1 MGKIV
6 GAYILPHPPIMIEEI
21 GGRESNKVSNTINS
35 LRIVSKRIKEQKPDT
50 IIIVTPHGP
59 MFGDAMT
66 FSMEDKLIGDF
77 RRFGAS
83 MLEYEFD
90 NDIELAERIIDEA
103 DKESVYCIPF
113 IKDMAKTY
121 GTGDELDHGTLVP
134 LHFIQ
139 EDNKDVKLV
148 HITYSGLS
156 DENHYKLGIGIKK
169 AVEALGRDVVVIASG
184 DLSHRLTIDAPAG
197 YDKRGKEYDKFF
209 LEVLE
214 KGEVLTFLNI
224 EKEFIA
230 VAGECAYKSVVVLL
244 GCFDNCDI
252 KGELHSYEGPF
263 GVGYGVMELNWDNCN
278 DGKSIF
284 DEYMKTKESYIR
296 KLREKE
302 DSYVRLAR
310 LTLENKIK
318 HNRATKIPDDLPE
331 EMLVQR
337 AGVFVTLKKNDNL
350 RGCIGTISPTT
361 KSVADEIMRNAV
373 SAGLNDP
380 RFSPVEEEELEEL
393 IYSVDVLGEAEE
405 VNSKDKLDT
414 KRYGVIVRKGIRTG
428 LLLPNLEGVETVE
441 EQLSIAL
448 RKAGINEN
456 ENYKIER
463 FEVIRHN

>member
-21 GGRESNKVSNTINS
+21 GGRESNIVSNTINS
-35 LRIVSKRIKEQKPDT
+35 LRKVSKRINEQEPDT

-59 MFGDAMT
+59 MFNDAMN
-66 FSMEDKLIGDF
+66 FAMEDKLTGDF

-83 MLEYEFD
+83 TLKYEFE
-90 NDIELAERIIDEA
+90 NDIELAEKIIDEA
-103 DKESVYCIPF
+103 DKENVYCIPF
-113 IKDMAKTY
+113 TKDMAKTY
-121 GTGDELDHGTLVP
+121 GTGHELDHGALVP
-134 LHFIQ
+134 LHFI
-139 EDNKDVKLV
+139 EKDNKDFKLV

-156 DENHYKLGIGIKK
+156 DEDHYKLGIGIKK
-169 AVEALGRDVVVIASG
+169 AAKALDREVVVIASG

-244 GCFDNCDI
+244 GCFDNCHI
-252 KGELHSYEGPF
+252 KGELYSYEGPF
-263 GVGYGVMELNWDNCN
+263 GVGYGVMEFSWENCN
-278 DGKSIF
+278 GGKSIF
-284 DEYMKTKESYIR
+284 DEYRKTKKSYI
-296 KLREKE
+296 KNLREKE
-302 DSYVRLAR
+302 DPYVRLAR

-318 HNRATKIPDDLPE
+318 YNKAIKIPDDLPE
-331 EMLVQR
+331 EMLGKR

-350 RGCIGTISPTT
+350 RGCIGTINPTT
-361 KSVADEIMRNAV
+361 KSIADEIMRNAV
-373 SAGLNDP
+373 SAGLDDP
-380 RFSPVEEEELEEL
+380 RFSPVEEYELDDL

-405 VNSKDKLDT
+405 IDSKGELDP
-414 KRYGVIVRKGIRTG
+414 KRYGVIVRKGVRTG
-428 LLLPNLEGVETVE
+428 LLLPNLEGVETAE

-448 RKAGINEN
+448 RKAGISEK